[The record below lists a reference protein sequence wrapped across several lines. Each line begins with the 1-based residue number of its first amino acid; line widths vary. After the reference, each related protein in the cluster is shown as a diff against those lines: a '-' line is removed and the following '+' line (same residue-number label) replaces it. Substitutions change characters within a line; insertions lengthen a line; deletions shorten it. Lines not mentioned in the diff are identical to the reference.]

1 MRREG
6 YFNFLTK
13 VDKNRLRLLNMWER
27 GASKAPGPAILESKK
42 GMKLSEEAATGRAGA
57 TGKGREG
64 EI

>member
-1 MRREG
+1 MQKQE
-6 YFNFLTK
+6 YKKILIK
-13 VDKNRLRLLNMWER
+13 ICKNQLRLLNMWNR
-27 GASKAPGPAILESKK
+27 GASKAPGPAILEPKK